1 MWSQLVT
8 VVRGKAGRGHCE
20 ACLGTPSTTAGL
32 CVSYQGCEFRVF
44 TGAGAASVKDQI
56 ADTVAGFS
64 FRFQVELM
72 AAESKFAVNPF
83 LRKMAMSTDMES
95 LSWACFHGGGR
106 LLLAP
111 VARML

>member
-1 MWSQLVT
+1 MVPVGPSCSWKSRERSLW
-8 VVRGKAGRGHCE
+8 AP
-20 ACLGTPSTTAGL
+20 CLGAPSAADGL
-32 CVSYQGCEFRVF
+32 CVCYQVCEFCVF
-44 TGAGAASVKDQI
+44 IRASATSVKDQT

-72 AAESKFAVNPF
+72 AMESKFAVNPF
-83 LRKMAMSTDMES
+83 LRKAATSTDIES
-95 LSWACFHGGGR
+95 VSWASFHGGGW